1 MDGETGLPRSRHVA
15 ARRRRPETDATPIE
29 GFDREVLD
37 EVLGLRARG
46 LTAVVL
52 AALGY
57 RSSGDFNATLPKS
70 RLPMDELFT
79 LL

>member
-1 MDGETGLPRSRHVA
+1 
-15 ARRRRPETDATPIE
+15 
-29 GFDREVLD
+29 
-37 EVLGLRARG
+37 VLGLRARG

-57 RSSGDFNATLPKS
+57 RSRDDFNATPPRS
-70 RLPMDELFT
+70 RLPMDGLFT